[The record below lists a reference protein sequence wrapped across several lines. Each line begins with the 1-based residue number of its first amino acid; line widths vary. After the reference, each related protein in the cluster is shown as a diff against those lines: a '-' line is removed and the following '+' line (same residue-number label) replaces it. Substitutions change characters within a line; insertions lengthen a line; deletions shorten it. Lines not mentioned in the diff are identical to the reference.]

1 MVKRESENDRKDTDT
16 GASGSVGTA
25 IYERLSQ
32 MNKFDVY
39 GTFFS
44 LKSDA
49 LHMCYFSLENPE
61 KIKDILARIAPDIVI
76 SALRGDF
83 KKQMDVH
90 IFTAEYLKKNHG
102 RLIYFSTANVFDSKQ
117 ECPHYEGDSLQSDS
131 EYGKFKISC
140 ENKLREIMGNSAIIL
155 RIPFVYGRNSVR
167 MRQIEDGCQ
176 KGAMDVYD
184 NLFSNYVTDIQ
195 IADYVEWIISE
206 EKEGTFHIG
215 TTDVMRYSD
224 FIMRLIKDSGKAFPT
239 FNYLDV
245 TGTMAVLTER
255 KDIPYRLLWNVD
267 RVISFLCSND

>member
-1 MVKRESENDRKDTDT
+1 MTEKILILGV
-16 GASGSVGTA
+16 SGFVGTA
-25 IYERLSQ
+25 IYEQLSQ
-32 MNKFDVY
+32 SNKFDVY

-44 LKSDA
+44 LKSNA
-49 LHMCYFSLENPE
+49 PHMCYFSLENPE

-102 RLIYFSTANVFDSKQ
+102 RLIYFSTANVFDGKQ

-155 RIPFVYGRNSVR
+155 RIPFVYGKNSVR
-167 MRQIEDGCQ
+167 MHQIEDGCQ
-176 KGAMDVYD
+176 KGIMDVYD